1 MISKRI
7 TVKGKKQNLY
17 KITILNGINTVSQIK
32 KGLMLDTI
40 KKVGVTYRFE
50 DALNLVR
57 SYSGREVVE
66 VVNW

>member
-1 MISKRI
+1 VISKRI